1 MSGTII
7 TIIILLKL
15 PKSYSQSTALILLLN
30 NNNNDD
36 NGNNTNTYYGPGLAP
51 SASQYPPHCPKES
64 RRHIV
69 YVPPSGCPAYV
80 SSCLLLLHK
89 TPCGRQSSSL
99 CPDASCPL
107 DPRSAATLLS
117 IGPHFPGPSHFP
129 GLLRDLP
136 GFPERGNDPLPWS
149 SGCAAGSPGLSAN
162 VLMATEWCPSA
173 PGSDLGVQQPLPAHI
188 CSSARAACL
197 TLSSYLRGLLF
208 TCPNLSSPGEKILEE
223 GPTPALESGCIPPAR
238 NSAQHGLCL
247 TECSDPLN
255 GWGRCS
261 PCLSLKTQAVCLL
274 EMVQGD
280 RATCLGA
287 SWFCHLGSM

>member
-1 MSGTII
+1 MGQALLQVPLNTLPTAQKKVGAILCMCHLLVLPSPCVVMSAT
-7 TIIILLKL
+7 
-15 PKSYSQSTALILLLN
+15 PSQNPL
-30 NNNNDD
+30 
-36 NGNNTNTYYGPGLAP
+36 
-51 SASQYPPHCPKES
+51 Q
-64 RRHIV
+64 
-69 YVPPSGCPAYV
+69 
-80 SSCLLLLHK
+80 
-89 TPCGRQSSSL
+89 RQSSSL

-117 IGPHFPGPSHFP
+117 TGPHFPGPSHFP

-162 VLMATEWCPSA
+162 VLMTTEWCPSA

-208 TCPNLSSPGEKILEE
+208 TCPNLISPGEKILEE
-223 GPTPALESGCIPPAR
+223 GPTPALESGCIPLAR
-238 NSAQHGLCL
+238 NSAQHSLCL

-255 GWGRCS
+255 G
-261 PCLSLKTQAVCLL
+261 
-274 EMVQGD
+274 
-280 RATCLGA
+280 
-287 SWFCHLGSM
+287 